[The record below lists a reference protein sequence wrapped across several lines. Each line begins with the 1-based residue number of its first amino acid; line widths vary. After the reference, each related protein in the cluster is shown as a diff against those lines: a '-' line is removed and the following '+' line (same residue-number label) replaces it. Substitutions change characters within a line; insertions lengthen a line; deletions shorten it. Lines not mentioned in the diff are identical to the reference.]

1 MRHDTANISRNMWD
15 TANKGCSELSIL
27 LTAGDFSLAAAVAS
41 IDAAEVYV
49 HVLKGAGAVR

>member
-1 MRHDTANISRNMWD
+1 MWD